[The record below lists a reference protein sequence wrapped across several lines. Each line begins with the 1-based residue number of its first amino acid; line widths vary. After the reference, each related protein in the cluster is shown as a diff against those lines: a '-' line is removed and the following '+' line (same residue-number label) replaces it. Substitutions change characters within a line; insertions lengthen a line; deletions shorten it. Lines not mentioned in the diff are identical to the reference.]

1 MELNSKDVNGE
12 VFLSRLTLE
21 DEKQS
26 EVLAAS
32 QVERENRSVGKA
44 ERKKIRK
51 VARIKHVVAEQCGV
65 TISDEPTNE
74 WLVVWGLGIAFGTS
88 KEEIMA
94 YLDPQPVE
102 VRLFVDQSY
111 SFLRCDSQLDA
122 SKLKEKYHGSNFS
135 ERQMLY
141 VGFVQNSEEIPEED
155 IRQIMSF
162 QSNIPNGLSVFGEF
176 ITKEEEDL
184 IIKNL
189 YVDPTLV
196 SNLKKRTVQ
205 HFGYEFRY
213 GKNDVDAD
221 SPLPNKIPD
230 YLKPFVS
237 KIVYCGALPDEPDQL
252 TVNQYLPGQGIPPHC
267 DTHSCFEG
275 PIVSL
280 SLGSNVVMDFRQ
292 ANSIASVNLPARS
305 LLVMRGTSRYGC
317 THGITPRTWD
327 VIPDETYGGITV
339 QARKLRISL
348 TFRKLK
354 RGELACH
361 CRFPSLCDTQN
372 GKIADDNASVL
383 EHDLV
388 HKVYEDIAEHF
399 IETRHRPWPKVKEFV
414 KNLIPGDRLLD
425 IGCANGKYFRINH
438 DILEVGMDMCTGFLM
453 TCRAKGNNVVQANG
467 LFLPFQDSYFESV
480 ISIAVLH
487 HISTKERRMR
497 FMSEILRVMVPGG
510 IGLIYV
516 WAKDQSV
523 EQTQSTWS
531 KRQRERN
538 SYNPPDSCV
547 DLVSDYLFLPVH
559 DRDNEFSHNDMLV
572 PWVNH
577 QEKKYAVRHRYYH
590 VFNEGELEE
599 LITETQ
605 PAPKIL
611 EAYYEQGN
619 WVVKFQKLVVS

>member
-1 MELNSKDVNGE
+1 MELNPKDEDGE
-12 VFLSRLTLE
+12 VLLSRLTLE
-21 DEKQS
+21 DDEDA
-26 EVLAAS
+26 EVLAAN
-32 QVERENRSVGKA
+32 QVDRDNRSVGKA

-51 VARIKHVVAEQCGV
+51 VAKMKHVVAEQAGV
-65 TISDEPTNE
+65 KISDEPTNQ

-88 KEEIMA
+88 KEEIMT
-94 YLDPQPVE
+94 YLDPRPVE
-102 VRLFVDQSY
+102 VRLLVDQSY
-111 SFLRCDSQLDA
+111 SFIRCDSQLDA

-141 VGFVQNSEEIPEED
+141 VGFVENSEEIPEED
-155 IRQIMSF
+155 ISQILSF
-162 QSNIPNGLSVFGEF
+162 QSNIPTGLRIFGEF

-213 GKNDVDAD
+213 GTNDVDAG
-221 SPLPNKIPD
+221 SPLPNNIPD
-230 YLKPFVS
+230 YLKPLVS
-237 KIVYCGALPDEPDQL
+237 KMVCCGAFSEEPDQL

-280 SLGSNVVMDFRQ
+280 SLGSDIVMDFRQ
-292 ANSIASVNLPARS
+292 ANSVCSVNLAARS
-305 LLVMRGTSRYGC
+305 LLVMGSTSRYGC
-317 THGITPRTWD
+317 THGITPRTCD
-327 VIPDETYGGITV
+327 VIPDKTYGGITV

-348 TFRKLK
+348 TFRRLK

-372 GKIADDNASVL
+372 GKITDDNASIL
-383 EHDLV
+383 EDDLV
-388 HKVYEDIAEHF
+388 HKVYEDIADHF
-399 IETRHRPWPKVKEFV
+399 TETRHKPWPKVKEFV
-414 KNLIPGDRLLD
+414 DNLKPGDRLLD
-425 IGCANGKYFRINH
+425 VGCANGKYFRINH

-453 TCRAKGNNVVQANG
+453 TCRANGNEGVQANG
-467 LFLPFQDSYFESV
+467 LFLPFKDSYFESV

-487 HISTKERRMR
+487 HISTKERRLR
-497 FMSEILRVMVPGG
+497 FMSEILRVMAPGG

-516 WAKDQSV
+516 WAKDQSL

-531 KRQRERN
+531 ERQRERKA
-538 SYNPPDSCV
+538 YNPPGSCV
-547 DLVSDYLFLPVH
+547 DQVSDYLFLPVH
-559 DRDNEFSHNDMLV
+559 DRDNEFPHNDMLV

-577 QEKKYAVRHRYYH
+577 QEKKHTVHHRYYH

-605 PAPKIL
+605 PASKIL
-611 EAYYEQGN
+611 DAYYEQGN
-619 WVVKFQKLVVS
+619 WVVKFQKPVIS